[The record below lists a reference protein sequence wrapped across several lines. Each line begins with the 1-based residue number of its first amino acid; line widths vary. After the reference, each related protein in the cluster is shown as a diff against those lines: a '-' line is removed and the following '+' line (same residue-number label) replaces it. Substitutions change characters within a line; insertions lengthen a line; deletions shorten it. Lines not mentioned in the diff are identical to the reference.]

1 MNTLVPYVT
10 PSQQLNMLER
20 GIALVAPEYARDRAI
35 ARTQLEHVT
44 SFAYDAAYPGNA
56 RGWSGGT
63 SKNAPSESIRA
74 QSDRVRMMWDARD
87 MERQFGLVC
96 GVLDRVAQYVCQRI
110 RYQPQTGDKKT
121 DQKYSDYFDEWGLTC
136 DIAEKFTFQE
146 MVELAFRGMLRDG
159 DSGFIKR
166 FDGMRLKLQAIE
178 GDRIGNPLQIGDPNE
193 RYISGVGIGDEGEPE
208 FFRIFRRTRTAQYDR
223 PQDIPASR
231 FIHLYKPIRIDQYR
245 GFSWFAAALP
255 LVRDLYE
262 IFRCERGAAK
272 WASGFAGFK
281 KTPDPFSG
289 TGNSAWNA
297 KYATNMNG
305 LGVDTLIP
313 DKIVRLGPGEDIVF
327 PNMPDRPSGA
337 FMQHVKEIKMEMA
350 TGLNLPY
357 GFLFNMAD
365 FGSASARIETMQAQR
380 SFQRFQA
387 ILIDRMLREVKN
399 DVISGGIA
407 RGEIPAHPNWRKGRW
422 NFGAHITADYGQ
434 WTQADLQLLA
444 VGATTQHAM
453 ADAQGF
459 DFEDNVITSA
469 NEAESW
475 YQAAIKKQLPLEI
488 INPKYVGATQLLA
501 QMNGPTEDELA
512 AEQASQPPPTLFQE
526 VGDKGGMVI
535 LDTIEKVGQG
545 IITRE
550 AAVAFLVNFL
560 GKPKEIVEQMVPP
573 KGNPKDFQ
581 AAPAGGAG
589 KKPKPKGGFS
599 TATKRK

>member
-1 MNTLVPYVT
+1 MNTIVPYQS
-10 PSQQLNMLER
+10 PSSTQNLNFFEQ
-20 GIALVAPEYARDRAI
+20 GISLVAPQYARDRAL
-35 ARTQLEHVT
+35 ARTQLQHIT
-44 SFAYDAAYPGNA
+44 QFSYDAAYPGTA

-74 QSDRVRMMWDARD
+74 QTDRVRMMWDARD

-96 GVLDRVAQYVCQRI
+96 GILDRTAQYVCQRVK
-110 RYQPQTGDKKT
+110 YQPQTGNRT
-121 DQKYSDYFDEWGLTC
+121 VDQKYSDYFEDWSLTC
-136 DIAEKFTFQE
+136 DFCEKFTFQE
-146 MVELAFRGMLRDG
+146 LVELGFRSMLRDG
-159 DSGFIKR
+159 DCGFIKR
-166 FDGMRLKLQAIE
+166 FDGMRLKLQPIE

-193 RYISGVGIGDEGEPE
+193 RYISGVGIGDEGQPE
-208 FFRIFRRTRTAQYDR
+208 FFRIFRRTRTAMYDR
-223 PQDIPASR
+223 PEDIPASR
-231 FIHLYKPIRIDQYR
+231 FLHLYKPIRLDQYR
-245 GFSWFAAALP
+245 GFTWLAAALP

-289 TGNSAWNA
+289 TGNAAWNA
-297 KYATNMNG
+297 KVGING
-305 LGVDTLIP
+305 VGVDTLIP

-327 PNMPDRPSGA
+327 PSMPDRPSGA
-337 FMQHVKEIKMEMA
+337 FMAHVQAIIREIA
-350 TGLNLPY
+350 IGLNLPY
-357 GFLFNMAD
+357 GFVYDMSA

-380 SFQRFQA
+380 SFQRMQT

-459 DFEDNVITSA
+459 DFEDNVETSGS
-469 NEAESW
+469 EAQAW
-475 YQAAIKKQLPLEI
+475 YEQSIKRQLPLELV
-488 INPKYVGATQLLA
+488 NPKYQGATPLLA
-501 QMNGPTEDELA
+501 QMNGPTEEEEA
-512 AEQASQPPPTLFQE
+512 QQQASQPPPTLFQE

-535 LDTIEKVGQG
+535 LGTMEKVGQG
-545 IITRE
+545 IITHE
-550 AAVAFLVNFL
+550 SAVAFLAGFL
-560 GKPKEIVEQMVPP
+560 GKTKEQVEAMVPP
-573 KGNPKDFQ
+573 KGKPMAPA
-581 AAPAGGAG
+581 AAPGS
-589 KKPKPKGGFS
+589 KSKPKSGGFR
-599 TATKRK
+599 TDTKRK